1 METIETHP
9 KVRRNKKAFKELT
22 NKKDWIVQMKHNN
35 REKENR
41 RQGILGIATIYYK
54 KLYESTTAEK
64 EIELLEISFV
74 PSIMQ
79 EEIEFA
85 LETQRDDKAPG
96 PDGISNEV
104 LKRAKHVITPI
115 LKDIFN
121 DIIDSETIPQQW
133 TKSNIIFLY
142 KKGDQY
148 DIGNY
153 RPISLMSN
161 IYKIFAKIILKR
173 MERKLDEQQPI
184 EQAGFRRDYSV
195 LDHIHSVRQI
205 IEKYR
210 EYQLV
215 F

>member
-1 METIETHP
+1 METIERHILKSGGIK
-9 KVRRNKKAFKELT
+9 KVFKELT

-41 RQGILGIATIYYK
+41 RQGILGIATTYYK
-54 KLYESTTAEK
+54 KLYGSTTAEK
-64 EIELLEISFV
+64 EIELLEISSV

-79 EEIEFA
+79 EEIEFS

-104 LKRAKHVITPI
+104 LKRAKHVIIPI

-121 DIIDSETIPQQW
+121 DIIDSEAIPQQW
-133 TKSNIIFLY
+133 TKSNMILLY

-153 RPISLMSN
+153 
-161 IYKIFAKIILKR
+161 
-173 MERKLDEQQPI
+173 
-184 EQAGFRRDYSV
+184 
-195 LDHIHSVRQI
+195 
-205 IEKYR
+205 
-210 EYQLV
+210 
-215 F
+215 